1 MMAKNTFRNKTK
13 SLWGDTVCG
22 MCDTYV
28 DVNICNTLNPQL
40 GGGGCHKAT
49 LWEDEKNFLASQ
61 DGSTTSAAIPH
72 TIQNATFAESYIW
85 LSLQQQQN
93 INTFFFSFF
102 QPPAD
107 YKTKTGGIVVFLSVT
122 LIFNGPQGF
131 HCLTTQC
138 SNSNMTVA
146 QIGGSKTTIITLLAN
161 KGCHFFNPH
170 PFCVCCLFGDLFDI
184 LSHNLCKNTDETINT
199 TLMLKF

>member
-1 MMAKNTFRNKTK
+1 MLTFVT
-13 SLWGDTVCG
+13 LWTHSW
-22 MCDTYV
+22 
-28 DVNICNTLNPQL
+28 
-40 GGGGCHKAT
+40 GGGVSQGDLVRGWKEFFGQPRWQHNLGCY
-49 LWEDEKNFLASQ
+49 
-61 DGSTTSAAIPH
+61 SAHNSKCHICRV
-72 TIQNATFAESYIW
+72 IYLTFAATTKKY
-85 LSLQQQQN
+85 QY
-93 INTFFFSFF
+93 FFFSFF

-184 LSHNLCKNTDETINT
+184 LSRNLCKNTDETINT